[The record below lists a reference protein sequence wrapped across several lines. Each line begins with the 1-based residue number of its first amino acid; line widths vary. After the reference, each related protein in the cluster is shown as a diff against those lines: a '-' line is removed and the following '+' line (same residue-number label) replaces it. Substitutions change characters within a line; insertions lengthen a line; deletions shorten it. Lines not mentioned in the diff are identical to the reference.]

1 MDIKIAWIN
10 TCPPQEIL
18 ASVPHIHVTLTKLFI
33 FNHRNHCYQIWAV
46 KTTYL
51 KSRGRAC
58 SSCFIHA
65 IVAHI
70 RLSFFKMFSNFQHFS
85 RNFQIFCPF
94 LPFFSEK
101 SYACPYFSEQV
112 LIWHFS
118 IGVSNI
124 STFCKTAS

>member
-1 MDIKIAWIN
+1 MDIKITWIN
-10 TCPPQEIL
+10 TCPLQEIL
-18 ASVPHIHVTLTKLFI
+18 ASIPHIHVTLTKLFVS
-33 FNHRNHCYQIWAV
+33 NRRNHCYQIWAV

-51 KSRGRAC
+51 KSIGREN
-58 SSCFIHA
+58 SSCFMHA

-70 RLSFFKMFSNFQHFS
+70 RLSFFKMFSNFVHFC
-85 RNFQIFCPF
+85 RNFQIFYPF

-101 SYACPYFSEQV
+101 SCACPYFSEQV

-124 STFCKTAS
+124 ITFCKTTS